1 VAHRK
6 DADIIVVGTGAA
18 GLMAAITAADEGAK
32 VLEIEKRGEL
42 GGTFLISQGT
52 SAGTQTRMQFEE
64 GILNDSPT
72 LFYMDCMKESRAR
85 EVCDPEILMFYCQN
99 SGFAVDWLD
108 SRGAYA
114 PHERKCAGT
123 IYGESWS
130 VPRIYRVDWAIS
142 YLKVILAE
150 HEKRVARGDIR
161 YLLNTKVTSLIREG
175 GRVAGVTTVD
185 RDNVNKTYRAGAVI
199 MATGGWSGNLE
210 LMRKFKFPGARAI
223 INVGLPDA
231 KGEGMMMCEAVGAK
245 MVNMDQELL
254 PYIGTVRDPK
264 DSSKGIAH
272 INMNSCPGAI
282 WVDLNGRRVVS
293 EEGGQYLPPCRI
305 AMFKAP
311 EMTLFVIFD
320 EKMRRENV
328 QVMVSW
334 LGTVPERSWQWIDE
348 RAAEGEVVFKANTI
362 EELARKAH
370 IMPENLKETVM
381 RWNGF
386 VDAGKDADFGRQNV
400 RYKLDTPPFYAIETV
415 PANLISA
422 GGPAT
427 NVRMQVIDTTGKV
440 IPGLYAA
447 GEITGYRAFG
457 TGSLNTGCLVFG
469 KQAGLMAAHEVI
481 LRRPTD
487 D

>member
-1 VAHRK
+1 MSDGW
-6 DADIIVVGTGAA
+6 DADVIVVGAGATGLFA
-18 GLMAAITAADEGAK
+18 GMTAADVGAK
-32 VLEIEKRGEL
+32 VMEIDKRGEL
-42 GGTFLISQGT
+42 GGTFIISQGT
-52 SAGTQTRMQFEE
+52 SAGTQTRMQFEA
-64 GILNDSPT
+64 GIFNDSPY
-72 LFYMDCMKESRAR
+72 LFYMDCMKEARAR

-108 SRGAYA
+108 ARGAYA
-114 PHERKCAGT
+114 PHERKCSET

-130 VPRIYRVDWAIS
+130 VPRIYRVDWAKS

-150 HEKRVARGDIR
+150 HEKRVARGDIKC
-161 YLLNTKVTSLIREG
+161 LLNTQVTGLIKESNRVVGVKARSKEGVEKV
-175 GRVAGVTTVD
+175 
-185 RDNVNKTYRAGAVI
+185 YRAGAVI
-199 MATGGWSGNLE
+199 VATGGWSGNIE
-210 LMRKFKFPGARAI
+210 LMRKYKFPGARAV

-231 KGEGMMMCEAVGAK
+231 IGEGMNMCEAAGAK
-245 MVNMDQELL
+245 MVNMNQELL

-272 INMNSCPGAI
+272 VNMNSCPGAI
-282 WVDLNGRRVVS
+282 WVDLSGRRVVS

-305 AMFKAP
+305 AMLRAP
-311 EMTLFVIFD
+311 EMTLFVVFDRKMKD
-320 EKMRRENV
+320 EKV
-328 QVMVSW
+328 QVLVQW
-334 LGTVPERSWQWIDE
+334 LGTIPERSWDWLEQ
-348 RAAEGEVVFKANTI
+348 RAVESEVIFRADTV
-362 EELARKAH
+362 EELARK
-370 IMPENLKETVM
+370 MRVSPDNLKQTVE

-400 RYKLDTPPFYAIETV
+400 KYKIDTPPFYAIETV

-427 NVRMQVIDTTGKV
+427 NVRMQVLDPTDRV

-469 KQAGLMAAHEVI
+469 KQAGLYAAYEALGC
-481 LRRPTD
+481 LRT
-487 D
+487 

>member
-1 VAHRK
+1 MPQK
-6 DADIIVVGTGAA
+6 IDADVIVVGAGATGLFAA
-18 GLMAAITAADEGAK
+18 MTAADEGAK
-32 VLEIEKRGEL
+32 VLEIDKGNEL

-85 EVCDPEILMFYCQN
+85 DVCDPEILMFYCQN

-108 SRGAYA
+108 VRGAYA
-114 PHERKCAGT
+114 PHERKCSGT

-130 VPRIYRVDWAIS
+130 VPRIYRVDWAKS
-142 YLKVILAE
+142 YLKVILEE
-150 HEKRVARGDIR
+150 HDKRVGRGDIK
-161 YLLNTKVTSLIREG
+161 YLLNTQVTSLVKER
-175 GRVAGVTTVD
+175 GRVTGVTARSNDGVEK
-185 RDNVNKTYRAGAVI
+185 VYHASAVI

-210 LMRKFKFPGARAI
+210 LMRKYKFHGARAI
-223 INVGLPDA
+223 INVGLDNA
-231 KGEGMMMCEAVGAK
+231 KGEGMVMCEAVGAK
-245 MVNMDQELL
+245 MVNMNQDLL

-272 INMNSCPGAI
+272 VNMNSCPGAI
-282 WVDLNGRRVVS
+282 WVDLNGKRVVS

-311 EMTLFVIFD
+311 EMVLFIIFD
-320 EKMRRENV
+320 RKMKDENMRVLV
-328 QVMVSW
+328 QW
-334 LGTVPERSWQWIDE
+334 LGTIPERSWDWLEQ
-348 RAAEGEVVFKANTI
+348 RASEGEVIFKANTI
-362 EELARKAH
+362 EELARKTGVDLN
-370 IMPENLKETVM
+370 NLRDTVAK
-381 RWNGF
+381 WNGF
-386 VDAGKDADFGRQNV
+386 VDAGKDTDFGRLNLKY
-400 RYKLDTPPFYAIETV
+400 RIDRPPFYAIETV

-422 GGPAT
+422 GGPVT
-427 NVRMQVIDTTGKV
+427 NTRMQVVDTTGKV

-469 KQAGLMAAHEVI
+469 KQAGLMAAQEAMTRHHSQ
-481 LRRPTD
+481 
-487 D
+487 